1 MKCPHCS
8 FDNRDDAAFCENCG
22 EVFVA
27 ASAKVSV
34 PPVVEVPPV
43 VRVPDVAP
51 APSKPAPRASV
62 ADLVDP
68 VPDGPD
74 VPDLSGF
81 ERLVDSSYVPPAA
94 TQAGDTAEI
103 PRINEEYVPRARSY
117 AMGPTEKEL
126 RRRDRQQKKLAKKFS
141 KMQEK
146 EEARKAKELLRAEK
160 ERLRAETAAEK
171 ERLRAAEAEAREQ
184 RRIAEE
190 EAREARRAAEAAERE
205 ERERLEQERAA
216 AATAAAAVAAE
227 TAEMEEA
234 PEFTTPGEDAPVAE
248 NETSKAGDASGVAFG
263 AIPGAVAGFAAADAT
278 AKDDDLDEVLSSGDE
293 VVSLFERSG
302 KRPAR
307 MGSHAARPSVNRQ
320 GRGRSRKTQDEA
332 GATPETPVVQE
343 APQASPNESADAC
356 AAEETA
362 LMEAASA
369 IVVADQAAVT
379 TAEAEEA
386 LTPRATGELAF
397 PSTIEEETPELESSI
412 DFSAP
417 EEAAPVRDGADTE
430 APFPGPSARPPRAKG
445 PIIAAACIALAVVL
459 AAVAGG
465 TYMAELWGGKTIPE
479 VVGLSQPEAVDAL
492 TAKGFVAQ
500 AVEVKS
506 DDPQGTVLSSDPEQ
520 GHRAEEGST
529 VTLSVAVPRIVPAIV
544 GATSEEAA
552 QALEA
557 EGFTAVTY
565 TEEKS
570 NEAAGTVLAVSP
582 EAGTEAKSGD
592 AITVTVAVPYTVPD
606 VEGMSE
612 ADAKAALQAEGY
624 EVTSEWYTTEDIEEG
639 TAVSTDPAAGSEL
652 NSGSEV
658 TLYVAHSRGT
668 ELVDLTRE
676 ILPGANLTND
686 EGSFKVE
693 NIKSCTYRGDGEV
706 LYTVEARQYEV
717 VTMPFGLGQETVFAK
732 KLTTIEGGIVW
743 NDDNEVSYASPSYS
757 LRALVLRRTKLGES
771 DLILTLL
778 SEDGSQ
784 KRAVAKGARRPKSSF
799 AARTE
804 PFCVIDALCATG
816 RSLDILKE
824 ARLVAA
830 HDALRCNLEA
840 SAAAAPVAELLAR
853 MSQRDLA
860 NPRLFQS
867 AMRVLDAMDGAD
879 DSHRAALSA
888 AELLKILAFSG
899 LRPSLEVCVGC
910 GEPVA
915 LVEGARIPFSAA
927 GGGVLCESCRG
938 LDESV
943 LVDAGTLCWAQYFL
957 TTPFDAIAEGPVD
970 LTGTFA
976 VLHLVQDLVR
986 AHIGSSLKSLE
997 FLFTCGL
1004 F

>member
-171 ERLRAAEAEAREQ
+171 ERLRAAEAEARE
-184 RRIAEE
+184 
-190 EAREARRAAEAAERE
+190 ARRAAEAAERE
-205 ERERLEQERAA
+205 ERERLEQERVA

-248 NETSKAGDASGVAFG
+248 NEAFKAGDASGVAFG

-320 GRGRSRKTQDEA
+320 KRGRNRSAQEEA
-332 GATPETPVVQE
+332 AATPETPE
-343 APQASPNESADAC
+343 APEVPETLQASPNESADAC
-356 AAEETA
+356 AAEEAA

-397 PSTIEEETPELESSI
+397 PSTIEEEIPELESSI

-417 EEAAPVRDGADTE
+417 EEAAPVRDGADAE

-465 TYMAELWGGKTIPE
+465 TYMSELWGGKTIPE

-492 TAKGFVAQ
+492 AAKGFAPQ

-592 AITVTVAVPYTVPD
+592 AITVTVAVPYIVPD

-743 NDDNEVSYASPSYS
+743 NDDNEVSYASPSIRY
-757 LRALVLRRTKLGES
+757 
-771 DLILTLL
+771 
-778 SEDGSQ
+778 
-784 KRAVAKGARRPKSSF
+784 
-799 AARTE
+799 
-804 PFCVIDALCATG
+804 
-816 RSLDILKE
+816 
-824 ARLVAA
+824 
-830 HDALRCNLEA
+830 
-840 SAAAAPVAELLAR
+840 
-853 MSQRDLA
+853 
-860 NPRLFQS
+860 
-867 AMRVLDAMDGAD
+867 
-879 DSHRAALSA
+879 
-888 AELLKILAFSG
+888 
-899 LRPSLEVCVGC
+899 
-910 GEPVA
+910 
-915 LVEGARIPFSAA
+915 
-927 GGGVLCESCRG
+927 
-938 LDESV
+938 
-943 LVDAGTLCWAQYFL
+943 
-957 TTPFDAIAEGPVD
+957 
-970 LTGTFA
+970 
-976 VLHLVQDLVR
+976 
-986 AHIGSSLKSLE
+986 
-997 FLFTCGL
+997 
-1004 F
+1004 

>member
-27 ASAKVSV
+27 AGAAKVSV
-34 PPVVEVPPV
+34 PSVVEVPPV
-43 VRVPDVAP
+43 VHVPDIAP
-51 APSKPAPRASV
+51 ASSKSAVRASV

-68 VPDGPD
+68 VPDGPE

-94 TQAGDTAEI
+94 AQAGDTAEI

-126 RRRDRQQKKLAKKFS
+126 RRRDRQQKKLAKKFT

-190 EAREARRAAEAAERE
+190 EAHEARRAAEAAERE
-205 ERERLEQERAA
+205 RLATVEREERERLEQERVA
-216 AATAAAAVAAE
+216 AATAAAAVAVE
-227 TAEMEEA
+227 TAEMEET

-248 NETSKAGDASGVAFG
+248 SEASKAGDASGVAFG
-263 AIPGAVAGFAAADAT
+263 AIPGAVAGFAAVDAT

-320 GRGRSRKTQDEA
+320 KRARNRNVQEEA
-332 GATPETPVVQE
+332 GATPE
-343 APQASPNESADAC
+343 APEASPDEPADVRAT
-356 AAEETA
+356 EETA

-386 LTPRATGELAF
+386 LAPRATGELAF
-397 PSTIEEETPELESSI
+397 PATIEEEGAPESEPSI
-412 DFSAP
+412 DFSVP
-417 EEAAPVRDGADTE
+417 EEVVPVREGADAET
-430 APFPGPSARPPRAKG
+430 PFSGPSARPPRAKG
-445 PIIAAACIALAVVL
+445 PISAAACIALAIIL

-465 TYMAELWGGKTIPE
+465 TYMAELWGGKTIPG

-492 TAKGFVAQ
+492 AAKGFAAQ
-500 AVEVKS
+500 AVEMKS
-506 DDPQGTVLSSDPEQ
+506 DEPQGTVLSSDPEQ

-529 VTLSVAVPRIVPAIV
+529 VTLSVAAPRIVPAIV
-544 GATSEEAA
+544 GATSDEAA

-592 AITVTVAVPYTVPD
+592 AITVTGAGPSTVPD

-612 ADAKAALQAEGY
+612 ADAKAALEAEGY
-624 EVTSEWYTTEDIEEG
+624 EVSTEWYTTEDIEEG

-743 NDDNEVSYASPSYS
+743 NDDNEVSYASPSIRY
-757 LRALVLRRTKLGES
+757 
-771 DLILTLL
+771 
-778 SEDGSQ
+778 
-784 KRAVAKGARRPKSSF
+784 
-799 AARTE
+799 
-804 PFCVIDALCATG
+804 
-816 RSLDILKE
+816 
-824 ARLVAA
+824 
-830 HDALRCNLEA
+830 
-840 SAAAAPVAELLAR
+840 
-853 MSQRDLA
+853 
-860 NPRLFQS
+860 
-867 AMRVLDAMDGAD
+867 
-879 DSHRAALSA
+879 
-888 AELLKILAFSG
+888 
-899 LRPSLEVCVGC
+899 
-910 GEPVA
+910 
-915 LVEGARIPFSAA
+915 
-927 GGGVLCESCRG
+927 
-938 LDESV
+938 
-943 LVDAGTLCWAQYFL
+943 
-957 TTPFDAIAEGPVD
+957 
-970 LTGTFA
+970 
-976 VLHLVQDLVR
+976 
-986 AHIGSSLKSLE
+986 
-997 FLFTCGL
+997 
-1004 F
+1004 

>member
-27 ASAKVSV
+27 AGAAKVSV
-34 PPVVEVPPV
+34 PSVVEVPPV
-43 VRVPDVAP
+43 VRVPDIAP
-51 APSKPAPRASV
+51 ASSKSAVRASV

-68 VPDGPD
+68 VPDGPE

-94 TQAGDTAEI
+94 AQAGDTAEI

-126 RRRDRQQKKLAKKFS
+126 RRRDRQQKKLAKKFT

-205 ERERLEQERAA
+205 RLATVEREERERLEQERAA
-216 AATAAAAVAAE
+216 AAAAE
-227 TAEMEEA
+227 TAEMEET

-248 NETSKAGDASGVAFG
+248 SEASKAGDASGVAFG

-320 GRGRSRKTQDEA
+320 KRSRNRSAQEEA
-332 GATPETPVVQE
+332 LETLETPEAAE
-343 APQASPNESADAC
+343 APEASPNEPADAC

-386 LTPRATGELAF
+386 LAPRATGELAF
-397 PSTIEEETPELESSI
+397 PATIEEEGAPESEPSI
-412 DFSAP
+412 DFSVP
-417 EEAAPVRDGADTE
+417 EEVVPVREGADAET
-430 APFPGPSARPPRAKG
+430 PFSGPSARPPRAKG
-445 PIIAAACIALAVVL
+445 PIIAAACIALAVIL

-492 TAKGFVAQ
+492 AAKGFAAQ
-500 AVEVKS
+500 AVEMKS
-506 DDPQGTVLSSDPEQ
+506 DEPQGTVLSSDPEQ

-529 VTLSVAVPRIVPAIV
+529 VTLSVAAPRIVPAIV
-544 GATSEEAA
+544 GATSDEAA

-639 TAVSTDPAAGSEL
+639 TAVSTDPTAGSEL

-743 NDDNEVSYASPSYS
+743 NDDNEVSYASPSIRY
-757 LRALVLRRTKLGES
+757 
-771 DLILTLL
+771 
-778 SEDGSQ
+778 
-784 KRAVAKGARRPKSSF
+784 
-799 AARTE
+799 
-804 PFCVIDALCATG
+804 
-816 RSLDILKE
+816 
-824 ARLVAA
+824 
-830 HDALRCNLEA
+830 
-840 SAAAAPVAELLAR
+840 
-853 MSQRDLA
+853 
-860 NPRLFQS
+860 
-867 AMRVLDAMDGAD
+867 
-879 DSHRAALSA
+879 
-888 AELLKILAFSG
+888 
-899 LRPSLEVCVGC
+899 
-910 GEPVA
+910 
-915 LVEGARIPFSAA
+915 
-927 GGGVLCESCRG
+927 
-938 LDESV
+938 
-943 LVDAGTLCWAQYFL
+943 
-957 TTPFDAIAEGPVD
+957 
-970 LTGTFA
+970 
-976 VLHLVQDLVR
+976 
-986 AHIGSSLKSLE
+986 
-997 FLFTCGL
+997 
-1004 F
+1004 

>member
-27 ASAKVSV
+27 AGAAKVSV
-34 PPVVEVPPV
+34 PSVVEVPPV
-43 VRVPDVAP
+43 VHVPDIAP
-51 APSKPAPRASV
+51 ASSKSAVRASV

-68 VPDGPD
+68 VLDGPE

-94 TQAGDTAEI
+94 AQAGDTAEI

-126 RRRDRQQKKLAKKFS
+126 RRRDRQQKKLAKKFT

-205 ERERLEQERAA
+205 RLAAAEREEHERAEQERVA
-216 AATAAAAVAAE
+216 AATAAAAVAVE
-227 TAEMEEA
+227 TAEMGET

-248 NETSKAGDASGVAFG
+248 SEASKAGDASGVAFG
-263 AIPGAVAGFAAADAT
+263 AIPGAVAGFAAVDAT

-320 GRGRSRKTQDEA
+320 KRNRGRGVPEEASAAPENPEEPEMPASSPDEPA
-332 GATPETPVVQE
+332 DVRAT
-343 APQASPNESADAC
+343 
-356 AAEETA
+356 EETA

-369 IVVADQAAVT
+369 IVGADQATVT

-386 LTPRATGELAF
+386 LAPRATGELAV
-397 PSTIEEETPELESSI
+397 PAAIGEVIPETEPPVDYQVLEE
-412 DFSAP
+412 DASAP
-417 EEAAPVRDGADTE
+417 YEVDDETSSPAPT
-430 APFPGPSARPPRAKG
+430 ARPPRAKG
-445 PIIAAACIALAVVL
+445 PIIAAACIVLAVVL

-465 TYMAELWGGKTIPE
+465 TYMAELWSGKTIPE

-492 TAKGFVAQ
+492 AAKGFAAQ

-544 GATSEEAA
+544 GATSDEAT

-612 ADAKAALQAEGY
+612 ADAKAALEAEGY
-624 EVTSEWYTTEDIEEG
+624 EVSTEWYTTEDIEEG
-639 TAVSTDPAAGSEL
+639 TAVSTDPTAGSEL

-743 NDDNEVSYASPSYS
+743 NDDNEVSYASPSIRY
-757 LRALVLRRTKLGES
+757 
-771 DLILTLL
+771 
-778 SEDGSQ
+778 
-784 KRAVAKGARRPKSSF
+784 
-799 AARTE
+799 
-804 PFCVIDALCATG
+804 
-816 RSLDILKE
+816 
-824 ARLVAA
+824 
-830 HDALRCNLEA
+830 
-840 SAAAAPVAELLAR
+840 
-853 MSQRDLA
+853 
-860 NPRLFQS
+860 
-867 AMRVLDAMDGAD
+867 
-879 DSHRAALSA
+879 
-888 AELLKILAFSG
+888 
-899 LRPSLEVCVGC
+899 
-910 GEPVA
+910 
-915 LVEGARIPFSAA
+915 
-927 GGGVLCESCRG
+927 
-938 LDESV
+938 
-943 LVDAGTLCWAQYFL
+943 
-957 TTPFDAIAEGPVD
+957 
-970 LTGTFA
+970 
-976 VLHLVQDLVR
+976 
-986 AHIGSSLKSLE
+986 
-997 FLFTCGL
+997 
-1004 F
+1004 

>member
-27 ASAKVSV
+27 AGAAKVSV
-34 PPVVEVPPV
+34 PSVVEVPPV
-43 VRVPDVAP
+43 VRVPDIAP
-51 APSKPAPRASV
+51 ASSKSAVRASV

-68 VPDGPD
+68 VPDGPE

-94 TQAGDTAEI
+94 AQAGDTAEI

-126 RRRDRQQKKLAKKFS
+126 RRRDRQQKKLAKKFT

-205 ERERLEQERAA
+205 RLATVEREERERLEQERVA
-216 AATAAAAVAAE
+216 AATAAAAVAVE
-227 TAEMEEA
+227 TAEMEET

-248 NETSKAGDASGVAFG
+248 SEASKAGDASGVAFG
-263 AIPGAVAGFAAADAT
+263 AIPGAVAGFAAVDAT

-320 GRGRSRKTQDEA
+320 KRARNRNVQEEA
-332 GATPETPVVQE
+332 GATPE
-343 APQASPNESADAC
+343 APEASPNEPADAC

-386 LTPRATGELAF
+386 LAPRATGELAF
-397 PSTIEEETPELESSI
+397 PATIEEEGAPESEPSI
-412 DFSAP
+412 DFSVP
-417 EEAAPVRDGADTE
+417 EEVVPVREGADAET
-430 APFPGPSARPPRAKG
+430 PFSGSSARPPRAKG
-445 PIIAAACIALAVVL
+445 PIIAAACIALAVIL

-492 TAKGFVAQ
+492 AAKGFVAQ

-743 NDDNEVSYASPSYS
+743 NDDNEVSYASPSIRY
-757 LRALVLRRTKLGES
+757 
-771 DLILTLL
+771 
-778 SEDGSQ
+778 
-784 KRAVAKGARRPKSSF
+784 
-799 AARTE
+799 
-804 PFCVIDALCATG
+804 
-816 RSLDILKE
+816 
-824 ARLVAA
+824 
-830 HDALRCNLEA
+830 
-840 SAAAAPVAELLAR
+840 
-853 MSQRDLA
+853 
-860 NPRLFQS
+860 
-867 AMRVLDAMDGAD
+867 
-879 DSHRAALSA
+879 
-888 AELLKILAFSG
+888 
-899 LRPSLEVCVGC
+899 
-910 GEPVA
+910 
-915 LVEGARIPFSAA
+915 
-927 GGGVLCESCRG
+927 
-938 LDESV
+938 
-943 LVDAGTLCWAQYFL
+943 
-957 TTPFDAIAEGPVD
+957 
-970 LTGTFA
+970 
-976 VLHLVQDLVR
+976 
-986 AHIGSSLKSLE
+986 
-997 FLFTCGL
+997 
-1004 F
+1004 

>member
-171 ERLRAAEAEAREQ
+171 ERLRAAEAEARE
-184 RRIAEE
+184 
-190 EAREARRAAEAAERE
+190 ARRAAEAAERE
-205 ERERLEQERAA
+205 ERERLEQERVA

-234 PEFTTPGEDAPVAE
+234 PEFTTPGEDAPVDE
-248 NETSKAGDASGVAFG
+248 NEAFKAGDASGVAFG

-320 GRGRSRKTQDEA
+320 KRGRNRSAQEEA
-332 GATPETPVVQE
+332 AATPETPE
-343 APQASPNESADAC
+343 APEVPETLQASPNESADAC
-356 AAEETA
+356 AAEEAA

-397 PSTIEEETPELESSI
+397 PSTIEEEIPELESSI

-417 EEAAPVRDGADTE
+417 EEAAPVRDGADAE

-492 TAKGFVAQ
+492 AAKGFAPQ

-592 AITVTVAVPYTVPD
+592 AITVTVAVPYIVTD

-743 NDDNEVSYASPSYS
+743 NDDNEVSYASPSIRY
-757 LRALVLRRTKLGES
+757 
-771 DLILTLL
+771 
-778 SEDGSQ
+778 
-784 KRAVAKGARRPKSSF
+784 
-799 AARTE
+799 
-804 PFCVIDALCATG
+804 
-816 RSLDILKE
+816 
-824 ARLVAA
+824 
-830 HDALRCNLEA
+830 
-840 SAAAAPVAELLAR
+840 
-853 MSQRDLA
+853 
-860 NPRLFQS
+860 
-867 AMRVLDAMDGAD
+867 
-879 DSHRAALSA
+879 
-888 AELLKILAFSG
+888 
-899 LRPSLEVCVGC
+899 
-910 GEPVA
+910 
-915 LVEGARIPFSAA
+915 
-927 GGGVLCESCRG
+927 
-938 LDESV
+938 
-943 LVDAGTLCWAQYFL
+943 
-957 TTPFDAIAEGPVD
+957 
-970 LTGTFA
+970 
-976 VLHLVQDLVR
+976 
-986 AHIGSSLKSLE
+986 
-997 FLFTCGL
+997 
-1004 F
+1004 

>member
-27 ASAKVSV
+27 AGAAKVSV
-34 PPVVEVPPV
+34 PSVVEVPPV
-43 VRVPDVAP
+43 VRVPDIAP
-51 APSKPAPRASV
+51 ASSKSAVRASV

-68 VPDGPD
+68 VPDGPE

-94 TQAGDTAEI
+94 AQAGDTAEI

-126 RRRDRQQKKLAKKFS
+126 RRRDRQQKKLAKKFT

-205 ERERLEQERAA
+205 RLAAAEREERERAEQERLEREQAEAEAAVVAEAVLEQEPCSEAGEPEGAA
-216 AATAAAAVAAE
+216 ASAGKSSTSDAVP
-227 TAEMEEA
+227 EA
-234 PEFTTPGEDAPVAE
+234 PVVAE
-248 NETSKAGDASGVAFG
+248 
-263 AIPGAVAGFAAADAT
+263 
-278 AKDDDLDEVLSSGDE
+278 DDGLGEVLSSGDE
-293 VVSLFERSG
+293 VVSLFERSS

-320 GRGRSRKTQDEA
+320 KRSRNRSAQEEA
-332 GATPETPVVQE
+332 SETLETPEAAEVP
-343 APQASPNESADAC
+343 AASFDEPADAC

-386 LTPRATGELAF
+386 LAPRATGELAF
-397 PSTIEEETPELESSI
+397 PATIEEEGAPESEPSI
-412 DFSAP
+412 DFSVP
-417 EEAAPVRDGADTE
+417 EEVVPVREGADAET
-430 APFPGPSARPPRAKG
+430 PFSGPSARPPRAKG
-445 PIIAAACIALAVVL
+445 PIIAAACIALAIIL

-492 TAKGFVAQ
+492 AAKGFAAQ

-544 GATSEEAA
+544 GATSDDAA

-639 TAVSTDPAAGSEL
+639 TAVSTDPTAGSEL

-743 NDDNEVSYASPSYS
+743 NDDNEVSYASPSIRY
-757 LRALVLRRTKLGES
+757 
-771 DLILTLL
+771 
-778 SEDGSQ
+778 
-784 KRAVAKGARRPKSSF
+784 
-799 AARTE
+799 
-804 PFCVIDALCATG
+804 
-816 RSLDILKE
+816 
-824 ARLVAA
+824 
-830 HDALRCNLEA
+830 
-840 SAAAAPVAELLAR
+840 
-853 MSQRDLA
+853 
-860 NPRLFQS
+860 
-867 AMRVLDAMDGAD
+867 
-879 DSHRAALSA
+879 
-888 AELLKILAFSG
+888 
-899 LRPSLEVCVGC
+899 
-910 GEPVA
+910 
-915 LVEGARIPFSAA
+915 
-927 GGGVLCESCRG
+927 
-938 LDESV
+938 
-943 LVDAGTLCWAQYFL
+943 
-957 TTPFDAIAEGPVD
+957 
-970 LTGTFA
+970 
-976 VLHLVQDLVR
+976 
-986 AHIGSSLKSLE
+986 
-997 FLFTCGL
+997 
-1004 F
+1004 

>member
-27 ASAKVSV
+27 AGAAKVSV
-34 PPVVEVPPV
+34 PSVVEAPPV
-43 VRVPDVAP
+43 VRVPDIAP
-51 APSKPAPRASV
+51 ASSKSAVRASV

-68 VPDGPD
+68 VPDGPE

-94 TQAGDTAEI
+94 AQAGDTAEI

-126 RRRDRQQKKLAKKFS
+126 RRRDRQQKKLAKKFT

-205 ERERLEQERAA
+205 RLATVEREERERLEQERVA
-216 AATAAAAVAAE
+216 AATAAAAVAVE
-227 TAEMEEA
+227 TAEMEET

-248 NETSKAGDASGVAFG
+248 SETSKAGDASGVAFG
-263 AIPGAVAGFAAADAT
+263 AIPGAVAGFAAVDAT

-320 GRGRSRKTQDEA
+320 KRNRGRGVPEEASAAPENPEEPEMPASSPDEPA
-332 GATPETPVVQE
+332 DVRAT
-343 APQASPNESADAC
+343 
-356 AAEETA
+356 EETA

-369 IVVADQAAVT
+369 IVVTDQAAVT

-386 LTPRATGELAF
+386 LAPRATGELAF
-397 PSTIEEETPELESSI
+397 PATIEEEGAPESEPSI
-412 DFSAP
+412 DFSVP
-417 EEAAPVRDGADTE
+417 EEVVPVREGADAE
-430 APFPGPSARPPRAKG
+430 APFSGPSARPPRAKG
-445 PIIAAACIALAVVL
+445 PIIAAACIALAIIL

-465 TYMAELWGGKTIPE
+465 TYIAELWGGKTIPE

-492 TAKGFVAQ
+492 AAKGFAAQ
-500 AVEVKS
+500 AVEMKS
-506 DDPQGTVLSSDPEQ
+506 DEPQGTVLSSDPEQ

-529 VTLSVAVPRIVPAIV
+529 VTLSVAAPRIVPAIV
-544 GATSEEAA
+544 GATSDDAA

-612 ADAKAALQAEGY
+612 ADAKAALEAEGY
-624 EVTSEWYTTEDIEEG
+624 EVSTEWYTTEDIEEG

-743 NDDNEVSYASPSYS
+743 NDDNEVSYASPSIRY
-757 LRALVLRRTKLGES
+757 
-771 DLILTLL
+771 
-778 SEDGSQ
+778 
-784 KRAVAKGARRPKSSF
+784 
-799 AARTE
+799 
-804 PFCVIDALCATG
+804 
-816 RSLDILKE
+816 
-824 ARLVAA
+824 
-830 HDALRCNLEA
+830 
-840 SAAAAPVAELLAR
+840 
-853 MSQRDLA
+853 
-860 NPRLFQS
+860 
-867 AMRVLDAMDGAD
+867 
-879 DSHRAALSA
+879 
-888 AELLKILAFSG
+888 
-899 LRPSLEVCVGC
+899 
-910 GEPVA
+910 
-915 LVEGARIPFSAA
+915 
-927 GGGVLCESCRG
+927 
-938 LDESV
+938 
-943 LVDAGTLCWAQYFL
+943 
-957 TTPFDAIAEGPVD
+957 
-970 LTGTFA
+970 
-976 VLHLVQDLVR
+976 
-986 AHIGSSLKSLE
+986 
-997 FLFTCGL
+997 
-1004 F
+1004 

>member
-27 ASAKVSV
+27 AGAAKVSV
-34 PPVVEVPPV
+34 PSVVEVPPV
-43 VRVPDVAP
+43 VRVPDIAP
-51 APSKPAPRASV
+51 ASSKSAVRASV

-68 VPDGPD
+68 VPDGPE

-94 TQAGDTAEI
+94 AQAGDTAEI

-126 RRRDRQQKKLAKKFS
+126 RRRDRQQKKLAKKFT

-205 ERERLEQERAA
+205 RLATVEREERERLEQERAA
-216 AATAAAAVAAE
+216 AAAAE
-227 TAEMEEA
+227 TAEMEET

-248 NETSKAGDASGVAFG
+248 SEASKAGDASGVAFG

-320 GRGRSRKTQDEA
+320 KRSRNRSAQEEA
-332 GATPETPVVQE
+332 PETLETPEAAE
-343 APQASPNESADAC
+343 APEASPNEPADAC

-386 LTPRATGELAF
+386 LAPRATGELAF
-397 PSTIEEETPELESSI
+397 PATIEEEGAPESEPSI

-417 EEAAPVRDGADTE
+417 EEVVPVREGADVET
-430 APFPGPSARPPRAKG
+430 PFSGPSARPPRAKG
-445 PIIAAACIALAVVL
+445 PIIAAACIALAIIL

-492 TAKGFVAQ
+492 AAKGFAAQ
-500 AVEVKS
+500 AVEMKS
-506 DDPQGTVLSSDPEQ
+506 DEPQGTVLSSDPEQ

-529 VTLSVAVPRIVPAIV
+529 VTLSVAAPRIVPAIV
-544 GATSEEAA
+544 GATSDEAA

-743 NDDNEVSYASPSYS
+743 NDDNEVSYASPSIRY
-757 LRALVLRRTKLGES
+757 
-771 DLILTLL
+771 
-778 SEDGSQ
+778 
-784 KRAVAKGARRPKSSF
+784 
-799 AARTE
+799 
-804 PFCVIDALCATG
+804 
-816 RSLDILKE
+816 
-824 ARLVAA
+824 
-830 HDALRCNLEA
+830 
-840 SAAAAPVAELLAR
+840 
-853 MSQRDLA
+853 
-860 NPRLFQS
+860 
-867 AMRVLDAMDGAD
+867 
-879 DSHRAALSA
+879 
-888 AELLKILAFSG
+888 
-899 LRPSLEVCVGC
+899 
-910 GEPVA
+910 
-915 LVEGARIPFSAA
+915 
-927 GGGVLCESCRG
+927 
-938 LDESV
+938 
-943 LVDAGTLCWAQYFL
+943 
-957 TTPFDAIAEGPVD
+957 
-970 LTGTFA
+970 
-976 VLHLVQDLVR
+976 
-986 AHIGSSLKSLE
+986 
-997 FLFTCGL
+997 
-1004 F
+1004 

>member
-171 ERLRAAEAEAREQ
+171 ERLRAAE
-184 RRIAEE
+184 E

-205 ERERLEQERAA
+205 ERERLEQERVA

-227 TAEMEEA
+227 TAEMEET
-234 PEFTTPGEDAPVAE
+234 PEFTAPGEDAPVAE
-248 NETSKAGDASGVAFG
+248 SEASKAGDASGVAFG

-278 AKDDDLDEVLSSGDE
+278 AKEDDLDEVLSSGDE
-293 VVSLFERSG
+293 VVSLFERSS

-320 GRGRSRKTQDEA
+320 KRGRNRSAQEEA
-332 GATPETPVVQE
+332 AATPETPEVPE
-343 APQASPNESADAC
+343 APEVPETLQVSPDESADTC
-356 AAEETA
+356 AEETA

-369 IVVADQAAVT
+369 IVVADQAAIT
-379 TAEAEEA
+379 IAETEEA
-386 LTPRATGELAF
+386 LAPRATGELAF
-397 PSTIEEETPELESSI
+397 PSTIEEETSELESSI

-417 EEAAPVRDGADTE
+417 EEAAPVRDGADAE

-492 TAKGFVAQ
+492 AAKGFVAQ

-743 NDDNEVSYASPSYS
+743 NDDNEVSYASPSIRY
-757 LRALVLRRTKLGES
+757 
-771 DLILTLL
+771 
-778 SEDGSQ
+778 
-784 KRAVAKGARRPKSSF
+784 
-799 AARTE
+799 
-804 PFCVIDALCATG
+804 
-816 RSLDILKE
+816 
-824 ARLVAA
+824 
-830 HDALRCNLEA
+830 
-840 SAAAAPVAELLAR
+840 
-853 MSQRDLA
+853 
-860 NPRLFQS
+860 
-867 AMRVLDAMDGAD
+867 
-879 DSHRAALSA
+879 
-888 AELLKILAFSG
+888 
-899 LRPSLEVCVGC
+899 
-910 GEPVA
+910 
-915 LVEGARIPFSAA
+915 
-927 GGGVLCESCRG
+927 
-938 LDESV
+938 
-943 LVDAGTLCWAQYFL
+943 
-957 TTPFDAIAEGPVD
+957 
-970 LTGTFA
+970 
-976 VLHLVQDLVR
+976 
-986 AHIGSSLKSLE
+986 
-997 FLFTCGL
+997 
-1004 F
+1004 

>member
-27 ASAKVSV
+27 AGAAKVSV
-34 PPVVEVPPV
+34 PSVVEVPPV
-43 VRVPDVAP
+43 VRVPDIAP
-51 APSKPAPRASV
+51 ASSKSAVRASV

-68 VPDGPD
+68 VPDGPE

-94 TQAGDTAEI
+94 AQAGDTAEI

-126 RRRDRQQKKLAKKFS
+126 RRRDRQQKKLAKKFT

-205 ERERLEQERAA
+205 RLATVEREERERAEQERLEREQAEALTTAATVAA
-216 AATAAAAVAAE
+216 AAIENEARSKASEPEGAALSMGPSAKSDAAAE
-227 TAEMEEA
+227 TL
-234 PEFTTPGEDAPVAE
+234 VAVE
-248 NETSKAGDASGVAFG
+248 SDE
-263 AIPGAVAGFAAADAT
+263 
-278 AKDDDLDEVLSSGDE
+278 LDEILSSGDE
-293 VVSLFERSG
+293 MVSLFERSG
-302 KRPAR
+302 KCPAR

-320 GRGRSRKTQDEA
+320 KRNRGRGVPEEASAAPENPEEPEMPASSPDEPA
-332 GATPETPVVQE
+332 DVRAT
-343 APQASPNESADAC
+343 
-356 AAEETA
+356 EETA

-386 LTPRATGELAF
+386 LAPRATGELAF
-397 PSTIEEETPELESSI
+397 PATIEEEGAPESEPSI
-412 DFSAP
+412 DFSVP
-417 EEAAPVRDGADTE
+417 EEVVPVQEGADAET
-430 APFPGPSARPPRAKG
+430 PFSGPSARPPRAKG
-445 PIIAAACIALAVVL
+445 PIIAAACIALAIIL

-479 VVGLSQPEAVDAL
+479 VVGLSQPEATDAL
-492 TAKGFVAQ
+492 AAKGFAAQ

-544 GATSEEAA
+544 GATSDDAA

-582 EAGTEAKSGD
+582 EAGTGAKSGD

-612 ADAKAALQAEGY
+612 ADAKAALEAEGY
-624 EVTSEWYTTEDIEEG
+624 EVSTEWYTTEDIEEG

-743 NDDNEVSYASPSYS
+743 NDDNEVSYASPSIRY
-757 LRALVLRRTKLGES
+757 
-771 DLILTLL
+771 
-778 SEDGSQ
+778 
-784 KRAVAKGARRPKSSF
+784 
-799 AARTE
+799 
-804 PFCVIDALCATG
+804 
-816 RSLDILKE
+816 
-824 ARLVAA
+824 
-830 HDALRCNLEA
+830 
-840 SAAAAPVAELLAR
+840 
-853 MSQRDLA
+853 
-860 NPRLFQS
+860 
-867 AMRVLDAMDGAD
+867 
-879 DSHRAALSA
+879 
-888 AELLKILAFSG
+888 
-899 LRPSLEVCVGC
+899 
-910 GEPVA
+910 
-915 LVEGARIPFSAA
+915 
-927 GGGVLCESCRG
+927 
-938 LDESV
+938 
-943 LVDAGTLCWAQYFL
+943 
-957 TTPFDAIAEGPVD
+957 
-970 LTGTFA
+970 
-976 VLHLVQDLVR
+976 
-986 AHIGSSLKSLE
+986 
-997 FLFTCGL
+997 
-1004 F
+1004 

>member
-103 PRINEEYVPRARSY
+103 PRINEEHVPRARSY

-126 RRRDRQQKKLAKKFS
+126 RRRDRQQKKLAKKFT

-205 ERERLEQERAA
+205 RLATVEREERERLEQERVA
-216 AATAAAAVAAE
+216 AATAAAAVAVE
-227 TAEMEEA
+227 TAEMEET

-248 NETSKAGDASGVAFG
+248 SEASKAGDASGVAFG

-320 GRGRSRKTQDEA
+320 KRNRGRGVPEEASAAPENPEEPEMPASSPDE
-332 GATPETPVVQE
+332 P
-343 APQASPNESADAC
+343 ADAC

-369 IVVADQAAVT
+369 IVVADQATVT

-386 LTPRATGELAF
+386 LAPRATGELAF

-412 DFSAP
+412 GFSAP
-417 EEAAPVRDGADTE
+417 EEAAPVRDGADGE

-492 TAKGFVAQ
+492 AAKGFVAQ

-612 ADAKAALQAEGY
+612 ADAKAALEAEGY

-743 NDDNEVSYASPSYS
+743 NDDNEVSYASPSIRY
-757 LRALVLRRTKLGES
+757 
-771 DLILTLL
+771 
-778 SEDGSQ
+778 
-784 KRAVAKGARRPKSSF
+784 
-799 AARTE
+799 
-804 PFCVIDALCATG
+804 
-816 RSLDILKE
+816 
-824 ARLVAA
+824 
-830 HDALRCNLEA
+830 
-840 SAAAAPVAELLAR
+840 
-853 MSQRDLA
+853 
-860 NPRLFQS
+860 
-867 AMRVLDAMDGAD
+867 
-879 DSHRAALSA
+879 
-888 AELLKILAFSG
+888 
-899 LRPSLEVCVGC
+899 
-910 GEPVA
+910 
-915 LVEGARIPFSAA
+915 
-927 GGGVLCESCRG
+927 
-938 LDESV
+938 
-943 LVDAGTLCWAQYFL
+943 
-957 TTPFDAIAEGPVD
+957 
-970 LTGTFA
+970 
-976 VLHLVQDLVR
+976 
-986 AHIGSSLKSLE
+986 
-997 FLFTCGL
+997 
-1004 F
+1004 

>member
-22 EVFVA
+22 EVFMA

-205 ERERLEQERAA
+205 ERERLEQERVA

-227 TAEMEEA
+227 TAEMEET

-248 NETSKAGDASGVAFG
+248 NEASKAGDASGVAFG

-412 DFSAP
+412 GFSAP
-417 EEAAPVRDGADTE
+417 EEAAPVRDGADGE

-492 TAKGFVAQ
+492 AAKGFVAQ

-743 NDDNEVSYASPSYS
+743 NDDNEVSYASPSIRY
-757 LRALVLRRTKLGES
+757 
-771 DLILTLL
+771 
-778 SEDGSQ
+778 
-784 KRAVAKGARRPKSSF
+784 
-799 AARTE
+799 
-804 PFCVIDALCATG
+804 
-816 RSLDILKE
+816 
-824 ARLVAA
+824 
-830 HDALRCNLEA
+830 
-840 SAAAAPVAELLAR
+840 
-853 MSQRDLA
+853 
-860 NPRLFQS
+860 
-867 AMRVLDAMDGAD
+867 
-879 DSHRAALSA
+879 
-888 AELLKILAFSG
+888 
-899 LRPSLEVCVGC
+899 
-910 GEPVA
+910 
-915 LVEGARIPFSAA
+915 
-927 GGGVLCESCRG
+927 
-938 LDESV
+938 
-943 LVDAGTLCWAQYFL
+943 
-957 TTPFDAIAEGPVD
+957 
-970 LTGTFA
+970 
-976 VLHLVQDLVR
+976 
-986 AHIGSSLKSLE
+986 
-997 FLFTCGL
+997 
-1004 F
+1004 

>member
-27 ASAKVSV
+27 AGAAKVSV
-34 PPVVEVPPV
+34 PSVVEVPPV
-43 VRVPDVAP
+43 VRVPDIAP
-51 APSKPAPRASV
+51 ASSKSAVRASV

-68 VPDGPD
+68 VPDGPE

-94 TQAGDTAEI
+94 AQAGDTAEI

-126 RRRDRQQKKLAKKFS
+126 RRRDRQQKKLAKKFT

-205 ERERLEQERAA
+205 RLATVEREERERLEQERVA
-216 AATAAAAVAAE
+216 AATAAAAVAVE
-227 TAEMEEA
+227 TAEMEET

-248 NETSKAGDASGVAFG
+248 SEASKAGVASGVAFG
-263 AIPGAVAGFAAADAT
+263 AIPGAVAGFAAVDAT
-278 AKDDDLDEVLSSGDE
+278 AEDDGLGEVLSSGDE

-320 GRGRSRKTQDEA
+320 KRSRNRSAQEEA
-332 GATPETPVVQE
+332 PETLETPEAAEVP
-343 APQASPNESADAC
+343 AASFDEPADAC

-379 TAEAEEA
+379 TTEAEEA
-386 LTPRATGELAF
+386 LAPRATGELAF
-397 PSTIEEETPELESSI
+397 PSTIEEETPEVESSI

-492 TAKGFVAQ
+492 AAKGFAAQ
-500 AVEVKS
+500 AVEMKS
-506 DDPQGTVLSSDPEQ
+506 DEPQGTVLSSDPEQ

-529 VTLSVAVPRIVPAIV
+529 VTLSVAAPRIVPAIV
-544 GATSEEAA
+544 GATSDEAA

-612 ADAKAALQAEGY
+612 ADAKAALEAEGY
-624 EVTSEWYTTEDIEEG
+624 EVSTEWYTTEDIEEG

-743 NDDNEVSYASPSYS
+743 NDDNEVSYASPSIRY
-757 LRALVLRRTKLGES
+757 
-771 DLILTLL
+771 
-778 SEDGSQ
+778 
-784 KRAVAKGARRPKSSF
+784 
-799 AARTE
+799 
-804 PFCVIDALCATG
+804 
-816 RSLDILKE
+816 
-824 ARLVAA
+824 
-830 HDALRCNLEA
+830 
-840 SAAAAPVAELLAR
+840 
-853 MSQRDLA
+853 
-860 NPRLFQS
+860 
-867 AMRVLDAMDGAD
+867 
-879 DSHRAALSA
+879 
-888 AELLKILAFSG
+888 
-899 LRPSLEVCVGC
+899 
-910 GEPVA
+910 
-915 LVEGARIPFSAA
+915 
-927 GGGVLCESCRG
+927 
-938 LDESV
+938 
-943 LVDAGTLCWAQYFL
+943 
-957 TTPFDAIAEGPVD
+957 
-970 LTGTFA
+970 
-976 VLHLVQDLVR
+976 
-986 AHIGSSLKSLE
+986 
-997 FLFTCGL
+997 
-1004 F
+1004 

>member
-27 ASAKVSV
+27 AGAAKVSV
-34 PPVVEVPPV
+34 PSVVEVPPV
-43 VRVPDVAP
+43 VHVPDIAP
-51 APSKPAPRASV
+51 ASSKSAVRASV

-68 VPDGPD
+68 VPDGPK

-94 TQAGDTAEI
+94 AQAGDTAEI

-126 RRRDRQQKKLAKKFS
+126 RRRDRQQKKLAKKFT

-205 ERERLEQERAA
+205 RLAAAEREERERLEQERVA
-216 AATAAAAVAAE
+216 AATAAAAVAVE
-227 TAEMEEA
+227 TAEMEET

-248 NETSKAGDASGVAFG
+248 SEASKAGDASGVAFG
-263 AIPGAVAGFAAADAT
+263 AIPGAVAGFAAVDAT

-320 GRGRSRKTQDEA
+320 KRARNRNVQEEA
-332 GATPETPVVQE
+332 GATPE
-343 APQASPNESADAC
+343 APEASPNEPADAC

-386 LTPRATGELAF
+386 LAPRATGELAV
-397 PSTIEEETPELESSI
+397 PAAIEEEGAPESEPSI
-412 DFSAP
+412 DFSVP
-417 EEAAPVRDGADTE
+417 EEVVPVREGADAET
-430 APFPGPSARPPRAKG
+430 PFSGPSARPPRAKG
-445 PIIAAACIALAVVL
+445 PIIAAACIALAIIL

-492 TAKGFVAQ
+492 AAKGFAAQ
-500 AVEVKS
+500 AVEMKS
-506 DDPQGTVLSSDPEQ
+506 DEPQGTVLSSDPEQ

-544 GATSEEAA
+544 GATSDDAA

-612 ADAKAALQAEGY
+612 ADAKAALEAEGY
-624 EVTSEWYTTEDIEEG
+624 EVSTEWYTTEDIEEG

-743 NDDNEVSYASPSYS
+743 NDDNEVSYASPSIRY
-757 LRALVLRRTKLGES
+757 
-771 DLILTLL
+771 
-778 SEDGSQ
+778 
-784 KRAVAKGARRPKSSF
+784 
-799 AARTE
+799 
-804 PFCVIDALCATG
+804 
-816 RSLDILKE
+816 
-824 ARLVAA
+824 
-830 HDALRCNLEA
+830 
-840 SAAAAPVAELLAR
+840 
-853 MSQRDLA
+853 
-860 NPRLFQS
+860 
-867 AMRVLDAMDGAD
+867 
-879 DSHRAALSA
+879 
-888 AELLKILAFSG
+888 
-899 LRPSLEVCVGC
+899 
-910 GEPVA
+910 
-915 LVEGARIPFSAA
+915 
-927 GGGVLCESCRG
+927 
-938 LDESV
+938 
-943 LVDAGTLCWAQYFL
+943 
-957 TTPFDAIAEGPVD
+957 
-970 LTGTFA
+970 
-976 VLHLVQDLVR
+976 
-986 AHIGSSLKSLE
+986 
-997 FLFTCGL
+997 
-1004 F
+1004 

>member
-103 PRINEEYVPRARSY
+103 PRINEEHVPRARSY

-171 ERLRAAEAEAREQ
+171 ERLRAAEAEARER

-190 EAREARRAAEAAERE
+190 EAREARRAAEAAE
-205 ERERLEQERAA
+205 
-216 AATAAAAVAAE
+216 
-227 TAEMEEA
+227 MEET

-248 NETSKAGDASGVAFG
+248 NEASKAGDASGVAFG

-320 GRGRSRKTQDEA
+320 GRGRSRKSQDEA

-412 DFSAP
+412 GFSAP
-417 EEAAPVRDGADTE
+417 EEAAPVRDGADGE

-492 TAKGFVAQ
+492 AAKGFVAQ

-743 NDDNEVSYASPSYS
+743 NDDNEVSYASPSIRY
-757 LRALVLRRTKLGES
+757 
-771 DLILTLL
+771 
-778 SEDGSQ
+778 
-784 KRAVAKGARRPKSSF
+784 
-799 AARTE
+799 
-804 PFCVIDALCATG
+804 
-816 RSLDILKE
+816 
-824 ARLVAA
+824 
-830 HDALRCNLEA
+830 
-840 SAAAAPVAELLAR
+840 
-853 MSQRDLA
+853 
-860 NPRLFQS
+860 
-867 AMRVLDAMDGAD
+867 
-879 DSHRAALSA
+879 
-888 AELLKILAFSG
+888 
-899 LRPSLEVCVGC
+899 
-910 GEPVA
+910 
-915 LVEGARIPFSAA
+915 
-927 GGGVLCESCRG
+927 
-938 LDESV
+938 
-943 LVDAGTLCWAQYFL
+943 
-957 TTPFDAIAEGPVD
+957 
-970 LTGTFA
+970 
-976 VLHLVQDLVR
+976 
-986 AHIGSSLKSLE
+986 
-997 FLFTCGL
+997 
-1004 F
+1004 

>member
-103 PRINEEYVPRARSY
+103 PRINEEHVPRARSY

-205 ERERLEQERAA
+205 ERERLEQERVA
-216 AATAAAAVAAE
+216 AATAAVAVAAE
-227 TAEMEEA
+227 TAEMEET

-248 NETSKAGDASGVAFG
+248 NEASKAGDASGVAFG

-320 GRGRSRKTQDEA
+320 GRGRSRKSQDEA

-412 DFSAP
+412 GFSAP
-417 EEAAPVRDGADTE
+417 EEAAPVRDGADGE

-459 AAVAGG
+459 VAVAGG

-492 TAKGFVAQ
+492 AAKGFVAQ

-743 NDDNEVSYASPSYS
+743 NDDNEVSYASPSIRY
-757 LRALVLRRTKLGES
+757 
-771 DLILTLL
+771 
-778 SEDGSQ
+778 
-784 KRAVAKGARRPKSSF
+784 
-799 AARTE
+799 
-804 PFCVIDALCATG
+804 
-816 RSLDILKE
+816 
-824 ARLVAA
+824 
-830 HDALRCNLEA
+830 
-840 SAAAAPVAELLAR
+840 
-853 MSQRDLA
+853 
-860 NPRLFQS
+860 
-867 AMRVLDAMDGAD
+867 
-879 DSHRAALSA
+879 
-888 AELLKILAFSG
+888 
-899 LRPSLEVCVGC
+899 
-910 GEPVA
+910 
-915 LVEGARIPFSAA
+915 
-927 GGGVLCESCRG
+927 
-938 LDESV
+938 
-943 LVDAGTLCWAQYFL
+943 
-957 TTPFDAIAEGPVD
+957 
-970 LTGTFA
+970 
-976 VLHLVQDLVR
+976 
-986 AHIGSSLKSLE
+986 
-997 FLFTCGL
+997 
-1004 F
+1004 

>member
-8 FDNRDDAAFCENCG
+8 FDNRDDAAFCENCA

-126 RRRDRQQKKLAKKFS
+126 RRRDRQQKRLAKKFS

-205 ERERLEQERAA
+205 RLATVEREERERLEQERVA
-216 AATAAAAVAAE
+216 AATAAAAVAVE
-227 TAEMEEA
+227 TAEMEET

-248 NETSKAGDASGVAFG
+248 SEASKAGDASGVAFG
-263 AIPGAVAGFAAADAT
+263 AIPGAVAGFAAVDAT
-278 AKDDDLDEVLSSGDE
+278 AEDDGLGEVLSSGDE

-320 GRGRSRKTQDEA
+320 KRSRNRSAQEEA
-332 GATPETPVVQE
+332 PETLETPEAAEVP
-343 APQASPNESADAC
+343 AASFDEPADAC

-379 TAEAEEA
+379 TTETEEA
-386 LTPRATGELAF
+386 LAPRATGELAF

-417 EEAAPVRDGADTE
+417 EEAAPVRDGADGE

-479 VVGLSQPEAVDAL
+479 VVGLSQPEATDAL
-492 TAKGFVAQ
+492 SAKGFAAQ

-506 DDPQGTVLSSDPEQ
+506 DEPQGTVLSSDPEQ

-565 TEEKS
+565 TEDKS

-743 NDDNEVSYASPSYS
+743 NDDNEVSYASPSIRY
-757 LRALVLRRTKLGES
+757 
-771 DLILTLL
+771 
-778 SEDGSQ
+778 
-784 KRAVAKGARRPKSSF
+784 
-799 AARTE
+799 
-804 PFCVIDALCATG
+804 
-816 RSLDILKE
+816 
-824 ARLVAA
+824 
-830 HDALRCNLEA
+830 
-840 SAAAAPVAELLAR
+840 
-853 MSQRDLA
+853 
-860 NPRLFQS
+860 
-867 AMRVLDAMDGAD
+867 
-879 DSHRAALSA
+879 
-888 AELLKILAFSG
+888 
-899 LRPSLEVCVGC
+899 
-910 GEPVA
+910 
-915 LVEGARIPFSAA
+915 
-927 GGGVLCESCRG
+927 
-938 LDESV
+938 
-943 LVDAGTLCWAQYFL
+943 
-957 TTPFDAIAEGPVD
+957 
-970 LTGTFA
+970 
-976 VLHLVQDLVR
+976 
-986 AHIGSSLKSLE
+986 
-997 FLFTCGL
+997 
-1004 F
+1004 

>member
-27 ASAKVSV
+27 AGAAKVSV
-34 PPVVEVPPV
+34 PSVVEVPPV
-43 VRVPDVAP
+43 VHVPDIAP
-51 APSKPAPRASV
+51 ASSKSAVRASV

-68 VPDGPD
+68 VPDGPE

-94 TQAGDTAEI
+94 AQAGDTAEI

-126 RRRDRQQKKLAKKFS
+126 RRRDRQQKKLAKKFT

-171 ERLRAAEAEAREQ
+171 ERLRAAEAEARER

-205 ERERLEQERAA
+205 RLATVEREERERAEQERLEREQAEALTTAATVAA
-216 AATAAAAVAAE
+216 AAIENEARSKASEPEGAALSMGPSAKSDAAAE
-227 TAEMEEA
+227 TL
-234 PEFTTPGEDAPVAE
+234 VAVE
-248 NETSKAGDASGVAFG
+248 SDE
-263 AIPGAVAGFAAADAT
+263 
-278 AKDDDLDEVLSSGDE
+278 LDEILSSGDE
-293 VVSLFERSG
+293 MVSLFERSG
-302 KRPAR
+302 KCPAR

-320 GRGRSRKTQDEA
+320 KRNRGRGVPEEASAAPENPEEPEMPASSPDEPA
-332 GATPETPVVQE
+332 DVRAT
-343 APQASPNESADAC
+343 
-356 AAEETA
+356 EETA

-386 LTPRATGELAF
+386 LAPRATGELAF
-397 PSTIEEETPELESSI
+397 PATIEEEGAPESEPSI
-412 DFSAP
+412 DFSVP
-417 EEAAPVRDGADTE
+417 EEVVPVQEGADAET
-430 APFPGPSARPPRAKG
+430 PFSGPSARPPRAKG
-445 PIIAAACIALAVVL
+445 PIIAAACIALAIIL

-492 TAKGFVAQ
+492 AAKGFVAQ

-743 NDDNEVSYASPSYS
+743 NDDNEVSYASPSIRY
-757 LRALVLRRTKLGES
+757 
-771 DLILTLL
+771 
-778 SEDGSQ
+778 
-784 KRAVAKGARRPKSSF
+784 
-799 AARTE
+799 
-804 PFCVIDALCATG
+804 
-816 RSLDILKE
+816 
-824 ARLVAA
+824 
-830 HDALRCNLEA
+830 
-840 SAAAAPVAELLAR
+840 
-853 MSQRDLA
+853 
-860 NPRLFQS
+860 
-867 AMRVLDAMDGAD
+867 
-879 DSHRAALSA
+879 
-888 AELLKILAFSG
+888 
-899 LRPSLEVCVGC
+899 
-910 GEPVA
+910 
-915 LVEGARIPFSAA
+915 
-927 GGGVLCESCRG
+927 
-938 LDESV
+938 
-943 LVDAGTLCWAQYFL
+943 
-957 TTPFDAIAEGPVD
+957 
-970 LTGTFA
+970 
-976 VLHLVQDLVR
+976 
-986 AHIGSSLKSLE
+986 
-997 FLFTCGL
+997 
-1004 F
+1004 

>member
-27 ASAKVSV
+27 AGAAKVSV
-34 PPVVEVPPV
+34 PSVVEVPPV
-43 VRVPDVAP
+43 VRVPDIAP
-51 APSKPAPRASV
+51 ASSKSAVRASV

-68 VPDGPD
+68 VPDGPE

-94 TQAGDTAEI
+94 AQAGDTAEI

-126 RRRDRQQKKLAKKFS
+126 RRRDRQQKKLAKKFT

-205 ERERLEQERAA
+205 RLATVEREERERAEQERLEREQAEALTTAATVAA
-216 AATAAAAVAAE
+216 AAIENEARSKASGPEGAALSMGPSAKSDAAAE
-227 TAEMEEA
+227 TL
-234 PEFTTPGEDAPVAE
+234 VAVE
-248 NETSKAGDASGVAFG
+248 SDE
-263 AIPGAVAGFAAADAT
+263 
-278 AKDDDLDEVLSSGDE
+278 LDEILSSGDE
-293 VVSLFERSG
+293 MVSLFERSG
-302 KRPAR
+302 KCPAR

-320 GRGRSRKTQDEA
+320 KRNRGRGVPEEASAAPENPEEPEMPASSPDEPA
-332 GATPETPVVQE
+332 DVRAT
-343 APQASPNESADAC
+343 
-356 AAEETA
+356 EETA

-386 LTPRATGELAF
+386 LAPRATGELAF
-397 PSTIEEETPELESSI
+397 PATIEEEGAPESEPSI
-412 DFSAP
+412 DFSVP
-417 EEAAPVRDGADTE
+417 EEVVPVQEGADAET
-430 APFPGPSARPPRAKG
+430 PFSGPSARPPRAKG
-445 PIIAAACIALAVVL
+445 PIIAAACIALAIIL

-479 VVGLSQPEAVDAL
+479 VVGLSQPEATDAL
-492 TAKGFVAQ
+492 AAKGFAAQ

-544 GATSEEAA
+544 GATSDDAA

-612 ADAKAALQAEGY
+612 ADAKAALEAEGY
-624 EVTSEWYTTEDIEEG
+624 EVSTEWYTTEDIEEG

-743 NDDNEVSYASPSYS
+743 NDDNEVSYASPSIRY
-757 LRALVLRRTKLGES
+757 
-771 DLILTLL
+771 
-778 SEDGSQ
+778 
-784 KRAVAKGARRPKSSF
+784 
-799 AARTE
+799 
-804 PFCVIDALCATG
+804 
-816 RSLDILKE
+816 
-824 ARLVAA
+824 
-830 HDALRCNLEA
+830 
-840 SAAAAPVAELLAR
+840 
-853 MSQRDLA
+853 
-860 NPRLFQS
+860 
-867 AMRVLDAMDGAD
+867 
-879 DSHRAALSA
+879 
-888 AELLKILAFSG
+888 
-899 LRPSLEVCVGC
+899 
-910 GEPVA
+910 
-915 LVEGARIPFSAA
+915 
-927 GGGVLCESCRG
+927 
-938 LDESV
+938 
-943 LVDAGTLCWAQYFL
+943 
-957 TTPFDAIAEGPVD
+957 
-970 LTGTFA
+970 
-976 VLHLVQDLVR
+976 
-986 AHIGSSLKSLE
+986 
-997 FLFTCGL
+997 
-1004 F
+1004 

>member
-27 ASAKVSV
+27 AGAAKVSA
-34 PPVVEVPPV
+34 PSVVEVPPV
-43 VRVPDVAP
+43 VRVPDIAP
-51 APSKPAPRASV
+51 ASSKSAVRASV

-68 VPDGPD
+68 VPDGPE

-94 TQAGDTAEI
+94 AQAGDTAEI

-126 RRRDRQQKKLAKKFS
+126 RRRDRQQKKLAKKFT

-205 ERERLEQERAA
+205 RLAAAEREERERAEQERLEREQAEALTTAATVAA
-216 AATAAAAVAAE
+216 AAIENEARSKASEPEGAALSMGPSAKSDAAAE
-227 TAEMEEA
+227 TL
-234 PEFTTPGEDAPVAE
+234 VAVE
-248 NETSKAGDASGVAFG
+248 SDE
-263 AIPGAVAGFAAADAT
+263 
-278 AKDDDLDEVLSSGDE
+278 LDEILSSGDE

-320 GRGRSRKTQDEA
+320 KRNRGRGVPEEA
-332 GATPETPVVQE
+332 SAAPENPE
-343 APQASPNESADAC
+343 EPEMPASSPNEPADAC

-362 LMEAASA
+362 LMEAVSA

-386 LTPRATGELAF
+386 LAPRATGELAF
-397 PSTIEEETPELESSI
+397 PATIEEEGAPESEPSI
-412 DFSAP
+412 DFSVP
-417 EEAAPVRDGADTE
+417 EEVVPVREGADAET
-430 APFPGPSARPPRAKG
+430 PFSGPSARPPRAKG
-445 PIIAAACIALAVVL
+445 PIIAAACIALAIIL

-479 VVGLSQPEAVDAL
+479 VVGISQPEAVDAL
-492 TAKGFVAQ
+492 AAKGFAAQ
-500 AVEVKS
+500 AVEMKS

-544 GATSEEAA
+544 GATSDDAA

-658 TLYVAHSRGT
+658 TLHVAHSRGT

-743 NDDNEVSYASPSYS
+743 NDDNEVSYASPSIRY
-757 LRALVLRRTKLGES
+757 
-771 DLILTLL
+771 
-778 SEDGSQ
+778 
-784 KRAVAKGARRPKSSF
+784 
-799 AARTE
+799 
-804 PFCVIDALCATG
+804 
-816 RSLDILKE
+816 
-824 ARLVAA
+824 
-830 HDALRCNLEA
+830 
-840 SAAAAPVAELLAR
+840 
-853 MSQRDLA
+853 
-860 NPRLFQS
+860 
-867 AMRVLDAMDGAD
+867 
-879 DSHRAALSA
+879 
-888 AELLKILAFSG
+888 
-899 LRPSLEVCVGC
+899 
-910 GEPVA
+910 
-915 LVEGARIPFSAA
+915 
-927 GGGVLCESCRG
+927 
-938 LDESV
+938 
-943 LVDAGTLCWAQYFL
+943 
-957 TTPFDAIAEGPVD
+957 
-970 LTGTFA
+970 
-976 VLHLVQDLVR
+976 
-986 AHIGSSLKSLE
+986 
-997 FLFTCGL
+997 
-1004 F
+1004 

>member
-27 ASAKVSV
+27 AGAAKVSV
-34 PPVVEVPPV
+34 PSMVEVPPV
-43 VRVPDVAP
+43 VRVPDIAP
-51 APSKPAPRASV
+51 ASSKSAVRASV

-68 VPDGPD
+68 VPDGPE

-94 TQAGDTAEI
+94 AQAGDTAEI

-126 RRRDRQQKKLAKKFS
+126 RRRDRQQKKLAKKFT

-190 EAREARRAAEAAERE
+190 EAREARRAAEVAERERLATVERE
-205 ERERLEQERAA
+205 ERARAEQERLEREQAEAE
-216 AATAAAAVAAE
+216 AAAAVVAEAVLEQEPCSEAGEPEGAAVSAGKSS
-227 TAEMEEA
+227 TSDAVPEA
-234 PEFTTPGEDAPVAE
+234 PV
-248 NETSKAGDASGVAFG
+248 V
-263 AIPGAVAGFAAADAT
+263 

-293 VVSLFERSG
+293 VVSLFERSS

-320 GRGRSRKTQDEA
+320 KRGRNRSAQEEA
-332 GATPETPVVQE
+332 PETLETPEAAEVP
-343 APQASPNESADAC
+343 AASFDEPADAC

-369 IVVADQAAVT
+369 IVVADQATVT

-386 LTPRATGELAF
+386 LAPRATGELASS
-397 PSTIEEETPELESSI
+397 STIEEETPELESSI
-412 DFSAP
+412 DFSAH
-417 EEAAPVRDGADTE
+417 EEAAPVRDGADVE
-430 APFPGPSARPPRAKG
+430 APSARPPRAKG
-445 PIIAAACIALAVVL
+445 PIIVAACIALVVVL

-479 VVGLSQPEAVDAL
+479 VVGLSQPEATDAL
-492 TAKGFVAQ
+492 AAKGFAAQ

-544 GATSEEAA
+544 GATSDEAA

-743 NDDNEVSYASPSYS
+743 NDDNEVSYASPSIRY
-757 LRALVLRRTKLGES
+757 
-771 DLILTLL
+771 
-778 SEDGSQ
+778 
-784 KRAVAKGARRPKSSF
+784 
-799 AARTE
+799 
-804 PFCVIDALCATG
+804 
-816 RSLDILKE
+816 
-824 ARLVAA
+824 
-830 HDALRCNLEA
+830 
-840 SAAAAPVAELLAR
+840 
-853 MSQRDLA
+853 
-860 NPRLFQS
+860 
-867 AMRVLDAMDGAD
+867 
-879 DSHRAALSA
+879 
-888 AELLKILAFSG
+888 
-899 LRPSLEVCVGC
+899 
-910 GEPVA
+910 
-915 LVEGARIPFSAA
+915 
-927 GGGVLCESCRG
+927 
-938 LDESV
+938 
-943 LVDAGTLCWAQYFL
+943 
-957 TTPFDAIAEGPVD
+957 
-970 LTGTFA
+970 
-976 VLHLVQDLVR
+976 
-986 AHIGSSLKSLE
+986 
-997 FLFTCGL
+997 
-1004 F
+1004 

>member
-27 ASAKVSV
+27 ASAAKVSV
-34 PPVVEVPPV
+34 PSVVEVPPV
-43 VRVPDVAP
+43 VHVPDIAP
-51 APSKPAPRASV
+51 ASSKSAVRASV

-68 VPDGPD
+68 VPDGPE

-94 TQAGDTAEI
+94 AQAGDTAEI

-126 RRRDRQQKKLAKKFS
+126 RRRDRQQKKLAKKFT

-205 ERERLEQERAA
+205 RLATVEREERERAEQERLEREQAEALTTAATVAA
-216 AATAAAAVAAE
+216 AAIENEARSKASEPEGAALSMGPSAKSDAAAE
-227 TAEMEEA
+227 TL
-234 PEFTTPGEDAPVAE
+234 VAVE
-248 NETSKAGDASGVAFG
+248 SDE
-263 AIPGAVAGFAAADAT
+263 
-278 AKDDDLDEVLSSGDE
+278 LDEILSSGDE

-302 KRPAR
+302 KCPAR

-320 GRGRSRKTQDEA
+320 KRNRGRGVPEEASAAPENPEEPEMPASSPDEPA
-332 GATPETPVVQE
+332 DVRAT
-343 APQASPNESADAC
+343 
-356 AAEETA
+356 EETA

-386 LTPRATGELAF
+386 LAPRATGELAF
-397 PSTIEEETPELESSI
+397 PATIEEEGAPESEPSI
-412 DFSAP
+412 DFSVP
-417 EEAAPVRDGADTE
+417 EEVVPVQEGADAET
-430 APFPGPSARPPRAKG
+430 PFSGPSARPPRAKG
-445 PIIAAACIALAVVL
+445 PIIAAACIALAIIL

-479 VVGLSQPEAVDAL
+479 VVGLSQPEATDAL
-492 TAKGFVAQ
+492 AAKDFAAQ

-544 GATSEEAA
+544 GATSDDAA

-612 ADAKAALQAEGY
+612 ADAKAALEAEGY
-624 EVTSEWYTTEDIEEG
+624 EVSTEWYTTEDIEEG

-743 NDDNEVSYASPSYS
+743 NDDNEVSYASPSIRY
-757 LRALVLRRTKLGES
+757 
-771 DLILTLL
+771 
-778 SEDGSQ
+778 
-784 KRAVAKGARRPKSSF
+784 
-799 AARTE
+799 
-804 PFCVIDALCATG
+804 
-816 RSLDILKE
+816 
-824 ARLVAA
+824 
-830 HDALRCNLEA
+830 
-840 SAAAAPVAELLAR
+840 
-853 MSQRDLA
+853 
-860 NPRLFQS
+860 
-867 AMRVLDAMDGAD
+867 
-879 DSHRAALSA
+879 
-888 AELLKILAFSG
+888 
-899 LRPSLEVCVGC
+899 
-910 GEPVA
+910 
-915 LVEGARIPFSAA
+915 
-927 GGGVLCESCRG
+927 
-938 LDESV
+938 
-943 LVDAGTLCWAQYFL
+943 
-957 TTPFDAIAEGPVD
+957 
-970 LTGTFA
+970 
-976 VLHLVQDLVR
+976 
-986 AHIGSSLKSLE
+986 
-997 FLFTCGL
+997 
-1004 F
+1004 

>member
-1 MKCPHCS
+1 
-8 FDNRDDAAFCENCG
+8 
-22 EVFVA
+22 
-27 ASAKVSV
+27 
-34 PPVVEVPPV
+34 
-43 VRVPDVAP
+43 
-51 APSKPAPRASV
+51 
-62 ADLVDP
+62 
-68 VPDGPD
+68 
-74 VPDLSGF
+74 
-81 ERLVDSSYVPPAA
+81 
-94 TQAGDTAEI
+94 
-103 PRINEEYVPRARSY
+103 
-117 AMGPTEKEL
+117 
-126 RRRDRQQKKLAKKFS
+126 
-141 KMQEK
+141 
-146 EEARKAKELLRAEK
+146 
-160 ERLRAETAAEK
+160 
-171 ERLRAAEAEAREQ
+171 
-184 RRIAEE
+184 
-190 EAREARRAAEAAERE
+190 
-205 ERERLEQERAA
+205 
-216 AATAAAAVAAE
+216 
-227 TAEMEEA
+227 
-234 PEFTTPGEDAPVAE
+234 
-248 NETSKAGDASGVAFG
+248 
-263 AIPGAVAGFAAADAT
+263 
-278 AKDDDLDEVLSSGDE
+278 
-293 VVSLFERSG
+293 
-302 KRPAR
+302 
-307 MGSHAARPSVNRQ
+307 
-320 GRGRSRKTQDEA
+320 
-332 GATPETPVVQE
+332 
-343 APQASPNESADAC
+343 
-356 AAEETA
+356 
-362 LMEAASA
+362 MEAASA

-386 LTPRATGELAF
+386 LAPRATGELAF

-417 EEAAPVRDGADTE
+417 EEAAPVRDGADAE

-492 TAKGFVAQ
+492 AAKGFAPQ

-506 DDPQGTVLSSDPEQ
+506 DEPQGTVLSSDPEQ

-606 VEGMSE
+606 VEGMPE

-743 NDDNEVSYASPSYS
+743 NDDNEVSYASPSIRY
-757 LRALVLRRTKLGES
+757 
-771 DLILTLL
+771 
-778 SEDGSQ
+778 
-784 KRAVAKGARRPKSSF
+784 
-799 AARTE
+799 
-804 PFCVIDALCATG
+804 
-816 RSLDILKE
+816 
-824 ARLVAA
+824 
-830 HDALRCNLEA
+830 
-840 SAAAAPVAELLAR
+840 
-853 MSQRDLA
+853 
-860 NPRLFQS
+860 
-867 AMRVLDAMDGAD
+867 
-879 DSHRAALSA
+879 
-888 AELLKILAFSG
+888 
-899 LRPSLEVCVGC
+899 
-910 GEPVA
+910 
-915 LVEGARIPFSAA
+915 
-927 GGGVLCESCRG
+927 
-938 LDESV
+938 
-943 LVDAGTLCWAQYFL
+943 
-957 TTPFDAIAEGPVD
+957 
-970 LTGTFA
+970 
-976 VLHLVQDLVR
+976 
-986 AHIGSSLKSLE
+986 
-997 FLFTCGL
+997 
-1004 F
+1004 